1 MEPIEEKTWTHPC
14 FHCEAHKYA
23 RIHLP
28 VAPRCNV
35 SCNYCVRKFDC
46 VNESRPGV
54 TTKVISPQE
63 ALERY
68 QIAKEKIPNLSVV
81 GIAGPGDI
89 LANFEAVEQTLTLIR
104 EYDPDVTFCVSTNGL
119 QLPRYVDRLKELG
132 VTHVTVTV
140 NSLNPKI
147 AGKIYRYVED
157 DGIRYTGT
165 TAGELLAARQLEGI
179 RRLIALGMVCKVN
192 IIMIK
197 GVNEEDIE
205 QTVKK
210 VAEMGVEMTNITR
223 MIPVK
228 GSAFENL
235 EAPTME
241 EVNAKRDLC
250 NQYVRQMRHCGQCRA
265 DAIGTIGHDR
275 SAEVIHANVRLA
287 TGE

>member
-28 VAPRCNV
+28 VAPHCNV

-54 TTKVISPQE
+54 TTKVISPIE

-89 LANFEAVEQTLTLIR
+89 LANFEAVAQTLTLIR
-104 EYDPDVTFCVSTNGL
+104 KYDPEVTFCVSTNGL
-119 QLPRYVDRLKELG
+119 QLPKYVDQLKELG

-140 NSLNPKI
+140 NSLNPEI

-157 DGIRYTGT
+157 DGIRYTGSA
-165 TAGELLAARQLEGI
+165 AGELLA
-179 RRLIALGMVCKVN
+179 
-192 IIMIK
+192 
-197 GVNEEDIE
+197 
-205 QTVKK
+205 
-210 VAEMGVEMTNITR
+210 
-223 MIPVK
+223 VK
-228 GSAFENL
+228 GSVFEHL

-275 SAEVIHANVRLA
+275 SAEVIHANVRIA